1 MASRSELKA
10 AQKIWY
16 AKLKASGFE
25 DIENEKGHIKKE
37 SSFFT
42 KKDVVVQFEPTQ
54 VYFYNAT
61 QFLNDHKFDNEYDK
75 IVWEHHS
82 NGLSSRKIATAIKAT
97 GLKSNY
103 DRVQK
108 IILKLR
114 RIMNFTQ
121 DK

>member
-10 AQKIWY
+10 AQKVWY
-16 AKLKASGFE
+16 AKLKAEGFD
-25 DIENEKGHIKKE
+25 DIENDKGHIKKE
-37 SSFFT
+37 SSYFT
-42 KKDVVVQFEPTQ
+42 KKDVVGKFEFTQ
-54 VYFYNAT
+54 TYFYNAT
-61 QFLNDHKFDNEYDK
+61 QFLNDHKFENEYEK
-75 IVWEHHS
+75 AVWDYHS
-82 NGLSSRKIATAIKAT
+82 NGLSSRQIASTLRKA

-103 DRVQK
+103 DKVQK